1 MIYGI
6 GIDLIEVER
15 IGKTTLRY
23 GDRLYTKIFTENE
36 INYCKSKSNLNNQ
49 SQCFAA
55 RFAAKEAFLK
65 AIGTGLRN
73 GLHWKDVEVSNDNL
87 GKPNLVLRNTALEI
101 IKKIKTSNISLSIS
115 HTKNA
120 AIAVV
125 ILEK

>member
-1 MIYGI
+1 MIHGI

>member
-1 MIYGI
+1 MIHGI

-23 GDRLYTKIFTENE
+23 GDRFYTKIFTENE

>member
-15 IGKTTLRY
+15 IKKTALKS
-23 GDRLYTKIFTENE
+23 GDRFYTRIFTENE
-36 INYCKSKSNLNNQ
+36 INYCKKGSDLNNQ

-55 RFAAKEAFLK
+55 RFAAKEAFFK

-73 GLHWKDVEVSNDNL
+73 GLHWKDVEVSNNEL
-87 GKPNLVLRNTALEI
+87 GKPDLVLRNTALEI
-101 IKKIKTSNISLSIS
+101 IERIKSPNILLSIS

>member
-1 MIYGI
+1 MIHGI
-6 GIDLIEVER
+6 GKDLIEVER

-23 GDRLYTKIFTENE
+23 GDRFYTKIFTENE